1 MTSMQLDKEMIQD
14 MVAQYGKEFAI
25 EQLTS
30 AAKAWIE
37 SLVEELE
44 EVK

>member
-1 MTSMQLDKEMIQD
+1 MRLDKEMIQD

-30 AAKAWIE
+30 AEKAWID